1 MIRRPPRS
9 TLFPYTTLF
18 RSPGAA
24 ARADAAGGYYEAAS
38 RAARRH
44 ARYDARGEPHGR
56 RPALGDPTSGGRRT
70 PLGVAAA
77 RAPRRGGGRAVRP
90 GGAQGLDR
98 GPPAAFHGGLVE
110 RDHRSGATRPPEAD
124 LDHRRSGEDDR
135 HRFAV
140 HPRRGDQDS
149 HGGAC
154 AAADHTAAGELRRA
168 TASAPARG
176 HASGPDAGGAGHRDA
191 AAGPEGR
198 ARAESAQAGGAG
210 RGEADEGG
218 YDGDEGGYRQS
229 GALTRPLAVPAVSE
243 FGTHGQ
249 PATRRTSRCS
259 YPPATPGPAGHRP
272 NRTARRR

>member
-110 RDHRSGATRPPEAD
+110 RDHRSGATRAPEAD
-124 LDHRRSGEDDR
+124 VDRGGSGEDDR
-135 HRFAV
+135 HRFPV
-140 HPRRGDQDS
+140 HPRRGDQDP
-149 HGGAC
+149 HGRARP
-154 AAADHTAAGELRRA
+154 AADHAAPGELRRA
-168 TASAPARG
+168 TARAPARG
-176 HASGPDAGGAGHRDA
+176 HAPGPDAGGAAHPDA
-191 AAGPEGR
+191 AAVPEVR
-198 ARAESAQAGGAG
+198 ARAASAQAGGAG

-218 YDGDEGGYRQS
+218 YDERESGYRQS
-229 GALTRPLAVPAVSE
+229 GAPAQALAGPAVSE
-243 FGTHGQ
+243 FGLMANPLLAGLLVAATLLPPQGQ
-249 PATRRTSRCS
+249 QDTVPTELRA
-259 YPPATPGPAGHRP
+259 A
-272 NRTARRR
+272 